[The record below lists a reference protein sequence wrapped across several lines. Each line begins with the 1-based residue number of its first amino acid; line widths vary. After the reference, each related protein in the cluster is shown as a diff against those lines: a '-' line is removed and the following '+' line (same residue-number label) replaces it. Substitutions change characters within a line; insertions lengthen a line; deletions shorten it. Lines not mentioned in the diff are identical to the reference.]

1 MPDDPKT
8 GYEVGYGRPPRHTRF
23 EKGRSGNPRGRP
35 RGAKNLK
42 TLLADALNET
52 VIVAE
57 NGRRRKISK
66 RAAIVTQLVNRS
78 AKPDLRALKI
88 VLDLLCHFEP
98 ADESASS
105 ETSITATDEKVI
117 EQLKA
122 RLARSASR

>member
-35 RGAKNLK
+35 PGAKNLQ
-42 TLLADALNET
+42 TLLSDALNET
-52 VIVAE
+52 LIVAE
-57 NGRRRKISK
+57 NGKRRKITK
-66 RAAIVTQLVNRS
+66 RVAIITQLVNRS

-88 VLDLLCHFEP
+88 VLDLLRHFEP
-98 ADESASS
+98 DNEPASS

-117 EQLKA
+117 EQLLA
-122 RLARSASR
+122 RLASR